1 MNNPAWKA
9 AVYLQHHWHCCKF
22 SSSWSGIEKCQR
34 TKSRRRHVRNLYS
47 TNFAL
52 ILPLLQIYNLYMPV
66 KPFLINTQAYTAPQ
80 GLPQVKWR
88 FPFAQ
93 PLQVRCGAT
102 KHGEERLQARATLK
116 DRSIISSASILLFIN
131 LTKPLTRQDCSHT
144 RCMRILRG
152 EAHPNCCSRGSRAA
166 TTLQRRRRT
175 LMEKKTCNSF
185 SGHPRNPDS
194 TFSWSLCTSPYS
206 CVVASGGVCRRLAN
220 KKNKT
225 ISPERNLIS
234 VLKIIF

>member
-1 MNNPAWKA
+1 MLLTIHKGRDTWVKRRVTSVLLRDKSSGKWEQPLSRIWNCFFQRYCSASTKPTSYMNNPAWKA

-102 KHGEERLQARATLK
+102 KQGEYGLQARAT
-116 DRSIISSASILLFIN
+116 
-131 LTKPLTRQDCSHT
+131 
-144 RCMRILRG
+144 
-152 EAHPNCCSRGSRAA
+152 
-166 TTLQRRRRT
+166 
-175 LMEKKTCNSF
+175 
-185 SGHPRNPDS
+185 
-194 TFSWSLCTSPYS
+194 
-206 CVVASGGVCRRLAN
+206 
-220 KKNKT
+220 
-225 ISPERNLIS
+225 
-234 VLKIIF
+234 